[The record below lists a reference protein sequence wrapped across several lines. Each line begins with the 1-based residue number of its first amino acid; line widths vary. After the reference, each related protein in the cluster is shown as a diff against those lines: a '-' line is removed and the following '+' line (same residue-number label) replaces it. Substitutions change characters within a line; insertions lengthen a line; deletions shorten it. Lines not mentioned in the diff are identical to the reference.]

1 MKLEIK
7 VNLFIQNAK
16 LNTKIKDHD
25 KRELQYKSYTK
36 RNSIYIKESWN
47 KVKPKEIVKTNL
59 KQRKIIS
66 VKVNNCQK
74 LKKKKKNEN
83 IFFKRTQSVIIKT
96 SKKTQLFKT

>member
-25 KRELQYKSYTK
+25 KRELLYKSYTK

-47 KVKPKEIVKTNL
+47 KVKPKEKVKQTNL

-66 VKVNNCQK
+66 VKWQQLPK
-74 LKKKKKNEN
+74 IKEEKKNEN

-96 SKKTQLFKT
+96 SKKTPAF

>member
-66 VKVNNCQK
+66 VKWQQLPK
-74 LKKKKKNEN
+74 IRRKKRTK
-83 IFFKRTQSVIIKT
+83 IFF
-96 SKKTQLFKT
+96 SKERNR

>member
-16 LNTKIKDHD
+16 LNTKIKDND

-47 KVKPKEIVKTNL
+47 KVKPKEIVQTNL

-66 VKVNNCQK
+66 VKWQQLPK
-74 LKKKKKNEN
+74 IRRKKRTK
-83 IFFKRTQSVIIKT
+83 IFF
-96 SKKTQLFKT
+96 SKERNR